1 MTSALSTLLL
11 LASLVSGEEGGPPLE
26 GAAAA
31 KAAPSPAAASTAA
44 GSTAAALTAIGKTV
58 EEIYL
63 GAGKRDPFLAVA
75 GTAAKAVAPKDGEP
89 VLAPGMMPE
98 EDFSIHGLEVKGVM
112 EDRTGG
118 FAILVDS
125 KFGASFVLKRGKLFD
140 VRNKPVP
147 GVTGSVKA
155 RQKTVTLIGPDRDK
169 RVLTMAEKEEDGAP
183 GDAKEKRQ

>member
-1 MTSALSTLLL
+1 MTTALSTLLL
-11 LASLVSGEEGGPPLE
+11 FASLASAEEGRPPAE
-26 GAAAA
+26 GSAPPAA
-31 KAAPSPAAASTAA
+31 KAAAPAPAA
-44 GSTAAALTAIGKTV
+44 GSAAAMAISIGSTV

-63 GAGKRDPFLAVA
+63 GASKRDPFLSVA
-75 GTAAKAVAPKDGEP
+75 GTAAKAVAPKDGEVALP
-89 VLAPGMMPE
+89 PGMMAE

-118 FAILVDS
+118 FAILIDP
-125 KFGASFVLKRGKLFD
+125 KFGASFVLRRGRLFD

-155 RQKTVTLIGPDRDK
+155 KQKSVTLIGPDRDK

-183 GDAKEKRQ
+183 GDAKDKKQ